1 MKSTIIETHKIA
13 LTALTQVSRP
23 LLMDG
28 SGRFLNNKGCCISP
42 LSVLKEHRIMQEALD
57 EIRGKFAYLMTN
69 F

>member
-1 MKSTIIETHKIA
+1 MKSTIVDTHNIA
-13 LTALTQVSRP
+13 LTALAQVSRP

-28 SGRFLNNKGCCISP
+28 SGRFLNDKDNHLSP